1 MIIIDESFLYFVVDI
16 WGSAGP
22 PAPPSCQALFV
33 NHFPYFLSDNLFC
46 QSFVSDKLFCQSI
59 MAINER

>member
-1 MIIIDESFLYFVVDI
+1 MKLFCILLLTFGD
-16 WGSAGP
+16 SAAP